1 MLTDRHWGL
10 YNRIPN
16 YILAHGLKDED
27 HVPGEVQVRPL
38 KLLSVT
44 LPLLLT
50 GCTVEIFSL
59 ECSHCGIVLVECANC
74 GNAVQLKCVHKESQ
88 RR

>member
-1 MLTDRHWGL
+1 MKI
-10 YNRIPN
+10 NINQNIPN
-16 YILAHGLKDED
+16 HILAHGLNDED

-38 KLLSVT
+38 ELLSVT

-59 ECSHCGIVLVECANC
+59 ENNIKKRKLKIFQIFFT
-74 GNAVQLKCVHKESQ
+74 VQYSTVRCL
-88 RR
+88 